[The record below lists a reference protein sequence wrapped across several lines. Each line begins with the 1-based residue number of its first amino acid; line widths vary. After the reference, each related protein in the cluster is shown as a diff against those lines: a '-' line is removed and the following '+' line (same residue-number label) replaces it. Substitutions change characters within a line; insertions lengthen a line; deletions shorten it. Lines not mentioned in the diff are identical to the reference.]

1 MATGAAPART
11 LERQAFYDKITPA
24 NLAPLWEQLHS
35 LVTPEPVTKVRPA
48 LWRYREVRPHLMQS
62 GSLITAQEAT
72 RRVLMLMNPGLGG
85 QASITGSL
93 FAGLQ
98 LIMPGEVAPA
108 HRHSQSALRFIIEG
122 HGAYTA
128 VDGERTLMEPGD
140 FVITPSWT
148 WHDHGNDTDQ
158 PMVWLDGLDIQIV
171 SLLNASFAEGYPE
184 DTQPQ
189 SRPEGDAFARYGN
202 NLLPVD
208 WKPEVKTSPVF
219 NYPYART
226 REALAALA
234 KNGAPDPYHGHKL
247 RYVNPASGE
256 FAMPTIATFVQLLP
270 AGFTTQP
277 YRSTD
282 GTVFV
287 AVEGQGETRI
297 GDTVFA
303 WEPHDIFVV
312 PSWMTHTHHPSSD
325 AVLFSFSDRVVQE
338 KLGLWREARGNA

>member
-1 MATGAAPART
+1 MAGART
-11 LERQAFYDKITPA
+11 PERQAFYDKIAPA

-35 LVTPEPVTKVRPA
+35 LVTPAPVPRCLPA
-48 LWRYREVRPHLMQS
+48 IWRYRDVRPHLMQS

-98 LIMPGEVAPA
+98 LILPGEVAPA
-108 HRHSQSALRFIIEG
+108 HRHTQSALRFVIEG

-148 WHDHGNDTDQ
+148 WHDHGNDTRE

-171 SLLNASFAEGYPE
+171 NLLSASFAEGYP
-184 DTQPQ
+184 DNIQPI
-189 SRPEGDAFARYGN
+189 SRPEGDSFARYGN
-202 NLLPVD
+202 NLLPVN

-219 NYPYART
+219 NYPYVRT
-226 REALAALA
+226 REALEALD
-234 KNGAPDPYHGHKL
+234 KNGSPDPYHGHKL

-270 AGFTTQP
+270 AGFASLP
-277 YRSTD
+277 YRATD

-287 AVEGQGETRI
+287 AVEGEGETRI
-297 GDTVFA
+297 GGTVLA
-303 WEPHDIFVV
+303 WEEHDIFVV
-312 PSWMTHTHHPSSD
+312 PSWAIHTHHAKTGS
-325 AVLFSFSDRVVQE
+325 VLFSFSDRAVQE

>member
-1 MATGAAPART
+1 MAIEHGSLRTPARQ
-11 LERQAFYDKITPA
+11 EFYAQIAPA
-24 NLAPLWEQLHS
+24 NLAPLWEQLHN
-35 LVTPEPVTKVRPA
+35 LVTPVPVPNCLPTVWHYRDVRPF
-48 LWRYREVRPHLMQS
+48 LMQS

-108 HRHSQSALRFIIEG
+108 HRHTQSALRFVIEG

-128 VDGERTLMEPGD
+128 VDGERTTMEPGD

-148 WHDHGNDTDQ
+148 WHDHGNDTAE
-158 PMVWLDGLDIQIV
+158 PMVWLDGLDVQIV
-171 SLLNASFAEGYPE
+171 NLLNASFAEGYPD
-184 DTQPQ
+184 DTQSI
-189 SRPEGDAFARYGN
+189 SRPEGDSFARYGN

-226 REALAALA
+226 REALSALSR
-234 KNGAPDPYHGHKL
+234 NGAPDPYHGHKL

-256 FAMPTIATFVQLLP
+256 FAMPTIAAFVQLLP
-270 AGFTTQP
+270 AGFASLP
-277 YRSTD
+277 YRATD

-287 AVEGQGETRI
+287 CVEGEGETRV
-297 GDTVFA
+297 GDTVLP
-303 WEPHDIFVV
+303 WQQHDIFVT
-312 PSWMTHTHHPSSD
+312 PSWASHTHHANTE
-325 AVLFSFSDRVVQE
+325 AVLFSFSDRAVQE

>member
-1 MATGAAPART
+1 MATQSLRT
-11 LERQAFYDKITPA
+11 PERRQFYDRIAPA
-24 NLAPLWEQLHS
+24 NLAPLWEQLHN
-35 LVTPEPVTKVRPA
+35 LVTPAPVPKCLPTV
-48 LWRYREVRPHLMQS
+48 WHYRDVRPHLMQS

-108 HRHSQSALRFIIEG
+108 HRHTASALRFIVEG
-122 HGAYTA
+122 RGAYTA
-128 VDGERTLMEPGD
+128 VDGERTTMEPGD

-148 WHDHGNDTDQ
+148 WHDHGNDTQ
-158 PMVWLDGLDIQIV
+158 EPMVWLDGLDVQIV
-171 SLLNASFAEGYPE
+171 NLLNASFAEGYPDE
-184 DTQPQ
+184 IQPVT
-189 SRPEGDAFARYGN
+189 RPEGDSFARYGN
-202 NLLPVD
+202 NLLPID
-208 WKPEVKTSPVF
+208 WKPEAKTSPVF

-234 KNGAPDPYHGHKL
+234 RNGAPDSYHGHKL

-270 AGFTTQP
+270 GGFASLP
-277 YRSTD
+277 YRATD

-287 AVEGQGETRI
+287 CVEGEGETRVE
-297 GDTVFA
+297 DTVLT
-303 WEPHDIFVV
+303 WGQHDIFVV
-312 PSWMTHTHHPSSD
+312 PSWSSHTHHTRRES
-325 AVLFSFSDRVVQE
+325 VLFSFSDRAVQE

>member
-1 MATGAAPART
+1 MATEHVPART
-11 LERQAFYDKITPA
+11 PERQAFYDKIAPA
-24 NLAPLWEQLHS
+24 NLAPLWEQLHN
-35 LVTPEPVTKVRPA
+35 LVTPAPVPKCLPAVWHYRDVRPF
-48 LWRYREVRPHLMQS
+48 LMQS
-62 GSLITAQEAT
+62 GNLISAQEAT

-98 LIMPGEVAPA
+98 LIMPGEIAPA
-108 HRHSQSALRFIIEG
+108 HRHTQSALRFIIEG

-128 VDGERTLMEPGD
+128 VDGERTAMEPGD

-148 WHDHGNDTDQ
+148 WHDHGNDTAE

-171 SLLNASFAEGYPE
+171 NLLNASFAEGYPD
-184 DTQPQ
+184 DTQPVA
-189 SRPEGDAFARYGN
+189 RPEGDSFARYGN

-234 KNGAPDPYHGHKL
+234 RNGAPDAYHGHKL

-270 AGFTTQP
+270 AGFASQP
-277 YRSTD
+277 YRMTD

-287 AVEGQGETRI
+287 CVEGKGETRI
-297 GDTVFA
+297 GDTVLQ
-303 WEPHDIFVV
+303 WEEHDIFVV
-312 PSWMTHTHHPSSD
+312 PSWAAHSHRAAAES
-325 AVLFSFSDRVVQE
+325 VLFSFSDRAVQE

>member
-1 MATGAAPART
+1 MAIEHGSLRTPARQ
-11 LERQAFYDKITPA
+11 EFYDRIAPA
-24 NLAPLWEQLHS
+24 NLAPLWEQLHN
-35 LVTPEPVTKVRPA
+35 LVTPVPVPNCLPTVWHYRDVRPF
-48 LWRYREVRPHLMQS
+48 LMQS

-108 HRHSQSALRFIIEG
+108 HRHTQSALRFVIEG

-128 VDGERTLMEPGD
+128 VDGERTTMEPGD

-148 WHDHGNDTDQ
+148 WHDHGNDTAE
-158 PMVWLDGLDIQIV
+158 PMVWLDGLDVQIV
-171 SLLNASFAEGYPE
+171 NLLNASFAEGYPD
-184 DTQPQ
+184 DTQSI
-189 SRPEGDAFARYGN
+189 SRPEGDSFARYGN

-226 REALAALA
+226 REALSALSR
-234 KNGAPDPYHGHKL
+234 NGAPDPYHGHKL

-256 FAMPTIATFVQLLP
+256 FAMPTIAAFVQLLP
-270 AGFTTQP
+270 AGFASLP
-277 YRSTD
+277 YRATD

-287 AVEGQGETRI
+287 CVEGEGETRV
-297 GDTVFA
+297 GDTVLP
-303 WEPHDIFVV
+303 WQQHDIFVT
-312 PSWMTHTHHPSSD
+312 PSWASHTHHANTE
-325 AVLFSFSDRVVQE
+325 AVLFSFSDRAVQE